1 MAFKFSRSFPV
12 PYAVALMSVMAVVP
26 LTFAQAAELAPRR
39 MEIALSFQPLPSNPQ
54 FKGGSGRMVIN
65 LTGSRCAGYRVI
77 RTTTAKLNFTGGTIN
92 LASEATINENGDGTQ
107 LAFALTDRVNGEIKR
122 QDSVVARRTAE
133 GIVLTSRQLP
143 GGQLRLPKGVVLPMH
158 HERLAD
164 AALAE
169 GRKTLAVNMYNP
181 EDTITSIDQ
190 ISYTFGGQ
198 VNDALRKDHPVAQ
211 TMGASPRYRVEML
224 RKDKNGKFRV
234 RENLVRFANGVFTT
248 SDTRF
253 DNMRIK
259 ANLVS
264 VKLPRPTPCS

>member
-1 MAFKFSRSFPV
+1 MTFKFRCHPLT
-12 PYAVALMSVMAVVP
+12 PYAIALLSVAAAPV
-26 LTFAQAAELAPRR
+26 TFVQAAELAPRR
-39 MEIALSFQPLPSNPQ
+39 MEIALNFQPMPSNPQ

-77 RTTTAKLNFTGGTIN
+77 RTTTAKLNFTGGTVN
-92 LASEATINENGDGTQ
+92 LVSEATINENGDGTQ

-122 QDSVVARRTAE
+122 QDSVMARRTAE
-133 GIVLTSRQLP
+133 GIMLTSRQLP

-164 AALAE
+164 AALAG

-190 ISYTFGGQ
+190 ITYTFG
-198 VNDALRKDHPVAQ
+198 DKMSDPLRKNHPAAQ
-211 TMGASPRYRVEML
+211 TMGAAPRYLVQML

-234 RENLVRFANGVFTT
+234 RENLIRFANGVFTA

-259 ANLVS
+259 AHLVS